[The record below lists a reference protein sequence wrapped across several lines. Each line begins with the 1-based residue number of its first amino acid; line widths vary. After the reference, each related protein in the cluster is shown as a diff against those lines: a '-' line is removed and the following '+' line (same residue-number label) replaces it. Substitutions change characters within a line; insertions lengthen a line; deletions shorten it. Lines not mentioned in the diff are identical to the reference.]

1 MTALSRGP
9 DIDQQK
15 YDSAAFVSEYTHLE
29 GLDDVF
35 RHIVYVT
42 FRHYISAEVYS
53 ELLTHPEFVAHIDLH
68 EQKIRTR
75 YMEVISALSNR
86 VADNYHGRYFN
97 GVVAYLPDAVLW
109 LASNELEEAASDLGI
124 AIHRWDIHDFDT
136 EYMSKLSP
144 LVKLVSPD
152 TVRASPERHMRDKER
167 LAALVNDDPMGKTNA
182 VYYRRLTNNH
192 SLFMAIL
199 APSLEFT
206 TAFSMK
212 SGAPSNRS
220 IPDVYADL
228 LLMAA
233 YSTFDYDEMVV
244 TYDKDGTDAKM
255 QERCR
260 AAVAARASEAYYAY
274 NGLHSFYSR
283 FWTPRY
289 GQLLPE
295 NSDGWFPLSENRSD
309 R

>member
-1 MTALSRGP
+1 MTTFSVGP

-15 YDSAAFVSEYTHLE
+15 YDSDAFVSEYTHLE

-35 RHIVYVT
+35 RHVVYVT
-42 FRHYISAEVYS
+42 FRLHISAEVYS
-53 ELLTHPEFVAHIDLH
+53 ELLAHPEFVAHINLH
-68 EQKIRTR
+68 EQNMRTR
-75 YMEVISALSNR
+75 YMEVISALSKR

-167 LAALVNDDPMGKTNA
+167 LAALVNADPMGKTNA
-182 VYYRRLTNNH
+182 VYYRGWPYSSH
-192 SLFMAIL
+192 SLFMTIL
-199 APSLEFT
+199 TSAFEFT
-206 TAFSMK
+206 AAHRLK

-228 LLMAA
+228 LLLAGYRA
-233 YSTFDYDEMVV
+233 HEYDEMVAIH
-244 TYDKDGTDAKM
+244 DKDGTDTKM
-255 QERCR
+255 QGRCEL
-260 AAVAARASEAYYAY
+260 AVSLRASLAYYAY
-274 NGLHSFYSR
+274 NGLHSFYSSIGIP
-283 FWTPRY
+283 TRY
-289 GQLLPE
+289 GQPMPE
-295 NSDGWFPLSENRSD
+295 KE
-309 R
+309 

>member
-68 EQKIRTR
+68 EQKMRTR

-152 TVRASPERHMRDKER
+152 TVRASPERNGYDKKR
-167 LAALVNDDPMGKTNA
+167 LAALVNDDPMGNTSA
-182 VYYRRLTNNH
+182 VYYRMLTSSH
-192 SLFMAIL
+192 SLFMSIL
-199 APSLEFT
+199 TRSLEFT
-206 TAFSMK
+206 VAFSMK

-233 YSTFDYDEMVV
+233 YGVFDYDEMVA
-244 TYDKDGTDAKM
+244 TYDKDGTDTKM
-255 QERCR
+255 RDRCR
-260 AAVAARASEAYYAY
+260 AAANARATKAYHGY
-274 NGLHSFYSR
+274 NGLHSFYSSI
-283 FWTPRY
+283 WAPGP
-289 GQLLPE
+289 GQLMPE
-295 NSDGWFPLSENRSD
+295 KE
-309 R
+309 

>member
-29 GLDDVF
+29 GLDEVF

-42 FRHYISAEVYS
+42 FRHYISAAVYS
-53 ELLTHPEFVAHIDLH
+53 ELLTHPEFVAHLGLH
-68 EQKIRTR
+68 EQKFRAT

-109 LASNELEEAASDLGI
+109 LASTDLEKAASDLGLD
-124 AIHRWDIHDFDT
+124 IHRWDDHDFDP

-167 LAALVNDDPMGKTNA
+167 LAALIDGNPMGKTQA
-182 VYYRRLTNNH
+182 AYYRWWPHRSY
-192 SLFMAIL
+192 SLFMTIL
-199 APSLEFT
+199 TESLEFT
-206 TAFSMK
+206 VAFSMK
-212 SGAPSNRS
+212 SGPPSNRS

-228 LLMAA
+228 LLMAG
-233 YSTFDYDEMVV
+233 YSMFDYDEMVA
-244 TYDKDGTDAKM
+244 TYDKDGTDPHM
-255 QERCR
+255 RERCR
-260 AAVAARASEAYYAY
+260 AAVAARAREDCNAY

-283 FWTPRY
+283 FWTPRR
-289 GQLLPE
+289 GQLMPE
-295 NSDGWFPLSENRSD
+295 KQ
-309 R
+309 